1 MIELL
6 EEELRSFSR
15 QSSKGNQLKGCKDGK
30 WYKADYAGYEGLAE
44 YVISALLKFSS
55 LEEDEFVRYELTD
68 IKYKDSV
75 LMGVESSDFLHDDWQ
90 IVTLERL
97 FKTSYGR
104 GLNSMIYSIEDHT
117 ERVKSMVN
125 QVIRITGIEDFGQ
138 YIQKMFAIDAFFLN
152 EDRHTHN
159 IAVLMNGKGEYKKCP
174 IFDNGAGLLSD
185 TTLDYSLGKD
195 PIALM
200 GTVKAKSVCQS
211 FEEQLEIA
219 ERLYGNNIKFSF
231 TKKDVEKILKA
242 ADKYG
247 SEVIDRVRDVIYEQM
262 RRYLYLF

>member
-44 YVISALLKFSS
+44 YVISALLTKSS
-55 LEEDEFVRYELTD
+55 LTGDEFVKYELTD
-68 IKYKDSV
+68 IKYKESV
-75 LMGVESSDFLHDDWQ
+75 LKGVESDDFLHDDWQ

-97 FKTSYGR
+97 FKTIYGR
-104 GLNSMIYSIEDHT
+104 GLNSIIYSIEDHT
-117 ERVKSMVN
+117 ERVKNLVD
-125 QVIRITGIEDFGQ
+125 QVVRITGIEDFGQ

-185 TTLDYSLGKD
+185 TTLDYPLGKD

-200 GTVKAKSVCQS
+200 KTVQAKSVCQS

-219 ERLYGNNIKFSF
+219 ERLYGNNIKFDF
-231 TKKDVEKILKA
+231 TKKDVEKTLKA

-247 SEVIDRVRDVIYEQM
+247 SEVLDRVRDVIFEQM
-262 RRYLYLF
+262 RKYSYLF

>member
-1 MIELL
+1 
-6 EEELRSFSR
+6 
-15 QSSKGNQLKGCKDGK
+15 
-30 WYKADYAGYEGLAE
+30 
-44 YVISALLKFSS
+44 
-55 LEEDEFVRYELTD
+55 
-68 IKYKDSV
+68 
-75 LMGVESSDFLHDDWQ
+75 
-90 IVTLERL
+90 
-97 FKTSYGR
+97 
-104 GLNSMIYSIEDHT
+104 
-117 ERVKSMVN
+117 
-125 QVIRITGIEDFGQ
+125 
-138 YIQKMFAIDAFFLN
+138 MFAIDAFFLN

-185 TTLDYSLGKD
+185 TTLDYSLGKN
-195 PIALM
+195 PITLM